1 MTIGRLIIGPQASDT
16 VTTTD
21 ATANVELLRVP
32 IPDTYAGVVEVVVLG
47 IHSTDDVYYLGYHF
61 IERDG
66 VAATYGG
73 VVGTEVRLDNG
84 SAAWGIGVSCD
95 GTDLLVD
102 VTGAV
107 AHTIN
112 WGGVG
117 AFPICTESFA

>member
-1 MTIGRLIIGPQASDT
+1 MAIGRLIIGPQASDT

-32 IPDTYAGVVEVVVLG
+32 IPDNYAGVVEVVVLG

-84 SAAWGIGVSCD
+84 SAGWAITVDCD
-95 GTDLLVD
+95 GTDLRVR
-102 VTGAV
+102 VTGEA